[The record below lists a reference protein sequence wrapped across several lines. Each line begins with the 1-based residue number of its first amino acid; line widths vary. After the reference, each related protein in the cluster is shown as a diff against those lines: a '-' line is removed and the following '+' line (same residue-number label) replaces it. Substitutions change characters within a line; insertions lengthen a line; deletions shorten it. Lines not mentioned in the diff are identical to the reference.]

1 MRRIKLI
8 IEYDGTNYN
17 GSQIQTNGHTIQ
29 EELQQCIE
37 RLTGEKVSVLFAG
50 RTDTGVHAL
59 RQVVAFDTGST
70 IPPERWQYALNS
82 VLPDDIKVLQ
92 STEAEAGFHPRFD
105 AVSKTYRYKIY
116 RKPWGQTFWRNY
128 AYLCT
133 EELDVEAMGQA
144 ARRLEGT
151 HDFRSFCASGSSV
164 KNFERTVLSCRLV
177 EAEHFLYLDI
187 TANGFLYNM
196 VRIIMG
202 TLLEVGR
209 GSLAPEDMDRILT
222 ARDRSLAGPTA
233 PPQGLYLMEVH
244 YPEKQPLGK

>member
-1 MRRIKLI
+1 M
-8 IEYDGTNYN
+8 
-17 GSQIQTNGHTIQ
+17 
-29 EELQQCIE
+29 
-37 RLTGEKVSVLFAG
+37 
-50 RTDTGVHAL
+50 
-59 RQVVAFDTGST
+59 
-70 IPPERWQYALNS
+70 
-82 VLPDDIKVLQ
+82 LQ

-177 EAEHFLYLDI
+177 EAEPFCIWTLPPMAFCI
-187 TANGFLYNM
+187 TWYALLWEPYWKWGAAAWLLRIWTGF
-196 VRIIMG
+196 
-202 TLLEVGR
+202 
-209 GSLAPEDMDRILT
+209 
-222 ARDRSLAGPTA
+222 
-233 PPQGLYLMEVH
+233 
-244 YPEKQPLGK
+244 